1 MSLPPA
7 TSEPSSTSKPK
18 AVETK
23 IFIDQD
29 VSEYSLLS
37 SCAEQ
42 RVSTIVRDM
51 SDGCGDQSQMTSYLC
66 FCQTSSSYF
75 DSFISSRIARTC
87 NDQAQASLG
96 QAVFSKYCQV
106 GSTSGRIPAC
116 KSATS
121 AVFVH
126 NIDAN
131 VRLTAAS
138 ASSTA
143 ASSLS
148 ITSSVLISSISTS
161 ATIQTLSASSLTPS
175 STPSS
180 SSSNGRTR
188 TIALA
193 VSIPI
198 AVIALLAAAF
208 LFYRYRKGPR
218 ARELGSTE
226 VVELSSEK
234 GGRAEASELAVV
246 EKHRHA
252 PAELPTNQKRTG
264 AMELPDQQ
272 FEDHK

>member
-7 TSEPSSTSKPK
+7 TPAPSSTSKPK

-96 QAVFSKYCQV
+96 QAVF
-106 GSTSGRIPAC
+106 
-116 KSATS
+116 
-121 AVFVH
+121 

-208 LFYRYRKGPR
+208 LLYRYRKGPR

-252 PAELPTNQKRTG
+252 PAELPTNQKRTSVV
-264 AMELPDQQ
+264 ELPDQQ